1 MIIRSL
7 DAAHD
12 WTYGKGRNNYLS
24 QNDAIAENIDTRLLC
39 FLGDCF
45 FDVTAGIDW
54 FTYLGGKDQVGLQL
68 AIASVILNSYGV
80 TALVELSLNLDP
92 AVRLLSINYEIN
104 TIYSG
109 QQNQSATIANS
120 ANFILTQ
127 DGVIITTEDGNPLTT

>member
-12 WTYGKGRNNYLS
+12 WTYGKGRNNYLR

-54 FTYLGGKDQVGLQL
+54 FNYLGGKDKIGLQL

-109 QQNQSATIANS
+109 QQNQSTTVANS

-127 DGVIITTEDGNPLTT
+127 DGIIITTEDGNPLTT